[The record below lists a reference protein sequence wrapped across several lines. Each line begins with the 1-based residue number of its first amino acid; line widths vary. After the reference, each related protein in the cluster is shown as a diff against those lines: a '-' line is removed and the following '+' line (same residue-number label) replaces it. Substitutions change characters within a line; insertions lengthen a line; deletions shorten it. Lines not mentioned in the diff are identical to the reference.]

1 MAVKDA
7 YSNRDCMKASKYVV
21 YGRAM
26 KIKDIIYRDID
37 EVPLAEYVEAFS
49 FLVAGVDDK
58 NLKTDV
64 DAQNAKSKYLIAYES
79 YRILIS
85 LLIVFLV
92 IFANL
97 IISGNVKLDYERIM
111 RGHAFME
118 AWPWNK
124 NIFLQFLEANQLDSF
139 RQRNGYYWFSYLCS
153 VTSSIW
159 ILWILWRISV
169 EFRRS
174 DRMNVSDSEY
184 AAVLRAIGILLVGTL
199 ISFFAAKA
207 SFSEGYSFYAPSL
220 KDAVVVYSIKKILLI
235 SCFYAM
241 CGLSVFV
248 ISMLFRYRR
257 I

>member
-1 MAVKDA
+1 
-7 YSNRDCMKASKYVV
+7 
-21 YGRAM
+21 M
-26 KIKDIIYRDID
+26 KIKNIIYRDID
-37 EVPLAEYVEAFS
+37 EVPLTEYVEAFS

-64 DAQNAKSKYLIAYES
+64 DTQNAKSKYLIAYEC

-97 IISGNVKLDYERIM
+97 ILSGNVQLDYESIM
-111 RGHAFME
+111 RGSAFIE

-139 RQRNGYYWFSYLCS
+139 KQRNDYYWLSYLCS

-159 ILWILWRISV
+159 ILWMFWRITV
-169 EFRRS
+169 EFRRA
-174 DRMNVSDSEY
+174 DRMNVSCSEY
-184 AAVLRAIGILLVGTL
+184 AAVLRAICILLVETFIYFL
-199 ISFFAAKA
+199 AAKA
-207 SFSEGYSFYAPSL
+207 NFAERIFILCAISEGFSCLRLYKKGPINFSFL
-220 KDAVVVYSIKKILLI
+220 CNVR
-235 SCFYAM
+235 
-241 CGLSVFV
+241 LSVFV
-248 ISMLFRYRR
+248 LSMLFRYRR

>member
-1 MAVKDA
+1 
-7 YSNRDCMKASKYVV
+7 
-21 YGRAM
+21 M

-64 DAQNAKSKYLIAYES
+64 DAQNAKSKYLITYEC

-85 LLIVFLV
+85 LLIVFLA

-97 IISGNVKLDYERIM
+97 IISANVQLDYESVM
-111 RGHAFME
+111 RGSAFIE

-124 NIFLQFLEANQLDSF
+124 NIFLQFMEANQLVSF
-139 RQRNGYYWFSYLCS
+139 KQRNDYYWFSYLCS

-159 ILWILWRISV
+159 ILWMFWRISV
-169 EFRRS
+169 EFRRA
-174 DRMNVSDSEY
+174 DRMNVSGSEY
-184 AAVLRAIGILLVGTL
+184 AAVLRAICILLVGTL
-199 ISFFAAKA
+199 ICFLAAKA
-207 SFSEGYSFYAPSL
+207 NFSEGYSFYAPSL
-220 KDAVVVYSIKKILLI
+220 KDGVVSYSIKKVLLI
-235 SCFYAM
+235 SGFYVM

>member
-1 MAVKDA
+1 
-7 YSNRDCMKASKYVV
+7 
-21 YGRAM
+21 
-26 KIKDIIYRDID
+26 
-37 EVPLAEYVEAFS
+37 VPLAEYVEAFS
-49 FLVAGVDDK
+49 FLAAGVDDK

-97 IISGNVKLDYERIM
+97 IISWNVQLDYERIM
-111 RGHAFME
+111 HGYALME

-124 NIFLQFLEANQLDSF
+124 NIFLQFLEANKLDSF
-139 RQRNGYYWFSYLCS
+139 RQRNEYYWFSYLCS

-220 KDAVVVYSIKKILLI
+220 KDAVVAYSIK
-235 SCFYAM
+235 
-241 CGLSVFV
+241 
-248 ISMLFRYRR
+248 
-257 I
+257 

>member
-7 YSNRDCMKASKYVV
+7 YSNHDCMEASNYVV

-37 EVPLAEYVEAFS
+37 EVPLGEYVEAFS
-49 FLVAGVDDK
+49 FLAAGVDDK

-85 LLIVFLV
+85 LLVVFLV

-97 IISGNVKLDYERIM
+97 IISGNVQLDYERIM
-111 RGHAFME
+111 CVHAFME

-139 RQRNGYYWFSYLCS
+139 RQRNDYYWFSYLCS

-220 KDAVVVYSIKKILLI
+220 KDAVVAYSIKKILLI